1 VPLPDDKIPWSAIDL
16 DSLGDTFATACESIE
31 PAPPVSTS
39 PLTDVI
45 AALERHGQRI
55 DAPGGRMPP
64 PSSLEPGC
72 AASAELM
79 LEGQRMILYRYES
92 PAAATDAAGRM
103 GHCVT
108 SDRLVLRSTPT
119 NMYRMRALEIAL
131 RSEARVQ
138 WAPQMEDEKFASEF
152 AAAVQEARDSA

>member
-1 VPLPDDKIPWSAIDL
+1 MA
-16 DSLGDTFATACESIE
+16 
-31 PAPPVSTS
+31 TS

-45 AALERHGQRI
+45 AALVRGGQPI
-55 DAPGGRMPP
+55 DPPLGRMLP

-79 LEGQRMILYRYES
+79 LDGHRMIIYRYDS
-92 PAAATDAAGRM
+92 PASAADGAERM

-108 SDRLVLRSTPT
+108 SDRFVLRSTPL
-119 NMYRMRALEIAL
+119 NMYRMRSLEIAL

-138 WAPQMEDEKFASEF
+138 WAPLIDDAQFANDF
-152 AAAVQEARDSA
+152 TAAVAGARQ